1 MTDLLQLDEAAA
13 AARET
18 TTGDQATGQRRVH
31 HQVVIIGGGTGGIA
45 AASRLRRAL
54 PAADVAIIEPSDRH
68 YYQPL
73 WTLVGGGE
81 MPKEVTERQEAAFIP
96 DRATWIREAV
106 TEFQPEENAVMTAA
120 GTRVSYDLLVV
131 AAGIQL
137 DWHKVKGLPES
148 LGREGVCSNYSYRH
162 VDKTWEFIR
171 SFPGGRALFTQPP
184 NPIKCAGAP
193 QKIMY
198 LADDYFRKARVR
210 ARTQITFA
218 SATPNIFAV
227 PYYAPALERVIAR
240 KGIETRYKHNLTEI
254 RPQTKEAVF
263 QHVDTGET
271 VLLPY
276 DLIHVTPP
284 QSAPDFIKRS
294 PLANQEGW
302 LEVDP
307 HTLQHPRFERIF
319 GLGDATSLPT
329 SKTGAAIR
337 AQAPVLA
344 KNLVA
349 MLKGQSLPAR
359 YNGYASCPL
368 VTGYGRLI
376 LAEFDYDKQPQ
387 ETFPFDQRKERLSMY
402 LLKKHLLPL
411 YYWHALMRGR
421 L

>member
-1 MTDLLQLDEAAA
+1 MADLLQQEITHGREA
-13 AARET
+13 T
-18 TTGDQATGQRRVH
+18 TTSHRTPPRRLH
-31 HQVVIIGGGTGGIA
+31 HQVVIVGGGTGGIA
-45 AASRLRRAL
+45 VASRLRRSL
-54 PAADVAIIEPSDRH
+54 PAAEIAIIEPSDRH

-81 MPKEVTERQEAAFIP
+81 MSKEVTERDEAALIP
-96 DRATWIREAV
+96 DGTTWIREAV
-106 TEFQPEENAVMTAA
+106 AEFHPEENAVLTTA
-120 GTRVSYDLLVV
+120 GTRVSYDALVV

-148 LGREGVCSNYSYRH
+148 LGRDGVCSNYSYQH

-171 SFPGGRALFTQPP
+171 SFQGGHAIFTQPP
-184 NPIKCAGAP
+184 NPIKCGGAP
-193 QKIMY
+193 QKIAY
-198 LADDYFRKARVR
+198 LADDQFRRAGVR
-210 ARTQITFA
+210 DRTQITFA
-218 SATPNIFAV
+218 SALPAIFPV
-227 PYYAPALERVIAR
+227 PHYVPALERVIAR
-240 KGIETRYKHNLTEI
+240 KGIENRYQHNLIEL
-254 RPQTKEAVF
+254 RAQSKEAVF
-263 QHVDTGET
+263 QNLETGEP
-271 VLLPY
+271 VVLPY

-284 QSAPDFIKRS
+284 QSAPEFVRRS
-294 PLANQEGW
+294 PLADKDGW
-302 LEVDP
+302 LEVD
-307 HTLQHPRFERIF
+307 HYTLQHPRFPRIF
-319 GLGDATSLPT
+319 GLGDATCLPT

-349 MLKGQSLPAR
+349 AIKGKPPTAR

-411 YYWHALMRGR
+411 YYWHALLKGR